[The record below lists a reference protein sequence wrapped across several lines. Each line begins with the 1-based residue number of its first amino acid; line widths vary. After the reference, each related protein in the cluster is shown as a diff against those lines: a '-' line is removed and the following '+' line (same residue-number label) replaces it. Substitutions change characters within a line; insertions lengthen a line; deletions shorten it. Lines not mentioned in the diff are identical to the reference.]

1 MKGRELFRKKKVP
14 QPSLIRE
21 DRMARTLAA
30 EYDSLFK
37 NLRVSASISPS
48 ATLQRLQELMG
59 ERGVDAERLRARLN
73 AQLVGE
79 TRRALEE
86 LLESGPEELK
96 MALLGK
102 SFAIPAR
109 EAFGQRLSMIRELYL
124 NDAVE
129 RIQGEEDLLKKS
141 FLKKLTT
148 WAENGGELDV
158 QGLIQRM
165 RDTAD
170 GRARFF
176 ARDQFSRFN
185 RSVMVASYEQAE
197 APYIEWITSNDV
209 RVRESHR
216 DRNHRIYTPDQ
227 LKADPEWKA
236 YNCRCGFAPLWTLTK
251 SQENR
256 RIA

>member
-1 MKGRELFRKKKVP
+1 MKGSELFRKKKIP

-86 LLESGPEELK
+86 LLGSGPEELK

-148 WAENGGELDV
+148 WAEKGGELDV

-197 APYIEWITSNDV
+197 APYVEVLSSNDA
-209 RVRESHR
+209 RVRPTHR
-216 DRNHRIYTPDQ
+216 EWNHKIFTMKGYIN
-227 LKADPEWKA
+227 DPR
-236 YNCRCGFAPLWTLTK
+236 YSDFNCRCGAVPLWNLTASQK
-251 SQENR
+251 SR
-256 RIA
+256 LVS

>member
-1 MKGRELFRKKKVP
+1 
-14 QPSLIRE
+14 
-21 DRMARTLAA
+21 MARTLAA
-30 EYDSLFK
+30 EYEALFK
-37 NLRVSASISPS
+37 KLRIKATISPY
-48 ATLQRLQELMG
+48 AVLHQLQDLMG
-59 ERGVDAERLRARLN
+59 ERGVDVERLRTRLN
-73 AQLVGE
+73 AQFVGE
-79 TRRALEE
+79 TRRALTD
-86 LLESGPEELK
+86 LLENGPEELRF
-96 MALLGK
+96 ALQGR

-124 NDAVE
+124 DDAVA
-129 RIQGEEDLLKKS
+129 RIEGEEDLLKRS

-148 WAENGGELDV
+148 WAEKGGELDV
-158 QGLIQRM
+158 QGLVERM
-165 RDTAD
+165 RTTAN

-216 DRNHRIYTPDQ
+216 ERNNRIYTPDQ

-256 RIA
+256 RVA